1 MGLFDLGCG
10 FVSLDAG
17 FFDLVVF
24 FVMSISL
31 VVFDV
36 GFAFGFVSFTVPF
49 FFFFKVSLVDMGLC
63 QW

>member
-1 MGLFDLGCG
+1 M
-10 FVSLDAG
+10 SLDAG
-17 FFDLVVF
+17 FFYLVVF

-63 QW
+63 Q